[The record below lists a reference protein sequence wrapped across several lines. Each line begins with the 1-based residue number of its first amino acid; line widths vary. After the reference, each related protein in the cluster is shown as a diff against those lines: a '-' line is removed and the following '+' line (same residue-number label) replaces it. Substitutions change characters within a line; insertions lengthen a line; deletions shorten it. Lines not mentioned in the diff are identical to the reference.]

1 MIVTKLCGKKA
12 RPARPGANLTPQ
24 CGKQMQDSCYRFDIE
39 YRDEITLTITYDGR
53 TRNIGKA
60 QNRK

>member
-1 MIVTKLCGKKA
+1 M
-12 RPARPGANLTPQ
+12 P
-24 CGKQMQDSCYRFDIE
+24 DFCYRFDIE

-53 TRNIGKA
+53 TQNIGKA